1 MSLDT
6 QGGDKGHGRLKRLLI
21 NNTLCNVE
29 TRNQSPYERKII
41 ACLKHFGSELLNVKV
56 EDVELEMLVNHIVVN
71 GESVNE
77 RANEF
82 IIDYVEKHEEKISLR
97 QQIALFKAAF
107 RQIGIEL
114 GQHVLNAINQL
125 ESLVWQPKRIVRT
138 HVLTKEKNANYE
150 GLNSRWPLLIK
161 HLTAYIDNMVLFR
174 NDIQLLG
181 TGEHNI
187 SKSNKVELA
196 RSLNKPNNYLR
207 RFLLAVRAFLS
218 LLRSTGM
225 RCIEA
230 WTLKRS
236 DFEELACGEV
246 LLTRSSSKCGSKR
259 NISKRI
265 YCKIVPHANRELCTL
280 IHLAEYVRHVPDE
293 NAYLFLH
300 SFVQYNPHTTSY
312 RAVAFIKYVSVF
324 EMLCIKVGITLGSRK
339 VHLIRTLTTNILGE
353 QGVASSEIQK
363 FIGWSTSIMDI
374 HYCNDKAIAI
384 NSGVCPYVLA
394 GRKNDSIP
402 PNNIWRT
409 FSGLQGDFFEK
420 VWGMVQRY
428 QTCSAGGV
436 GASTSSNLVVE
447 NAKKRKVQLL
457 DIDICSD
464 DETNVTATTST
475 SKFES
480 QLLSVLYELK
490 SYSTKDIFP
499 EMCFI
504 KVSDEIA
511 RLIEESNKRSG
522 SNNFVLKQV
531 TSDGKLLVKVL
542 LLAAVYKIGAS
553 TDSRKPKSSWL
564 TWLGKNKPSCV
575 STSSW
580 SKYKDTSGIFYSLA
594 NRATL

>member
-1 MSLDT
+1 MSLNR
-6 QGGDKGHGRLKRLLI
+6 QGGDDGHGRLQRLLLK
-21 NNTLCNVE
+21 NTLCNVE
-29 TRNQSPYERKII
+29 TRNQSPYERKLL
-41 ACLKHFGSELLNVKV
+41 ACLRQFGSVLLGVTP
-56 EDVELEMLVNHIVVN
+56 EDLELEMLVNHILVN
-71 GESVNE
+71 SEDATQ

-82 IIDYVEKHEEKISLR
+82 VIDYVEKNEEKVSLY
-97 QQIALFKAAF
+97 QQITLFKVAF
-107 RQIGIEL
+107 RHVGIEL
-114 GQHVLNAINQL
+114 TQDVLNAINQL

-161 HLTAYIDNMVLFR
+161 HLTACLDDMALFR
-174 NDIQLLG
+174 NDIQMVG

-196 RSLNKPNNYLR
+196 RLLNKTNNYLR

-236 DFEELACGEV
+236 DFEELENGEV
-246 LLTRSSSKCGSKR
+246 LLKRSSSKCGSKR

-265 YCKIVPHANRELCTL
+265 YCKIVPNSDKKLCTL

-293 NAYLFLH
+293 NSYLFLH
-300 SFVQYNPHTTSY
+300 GFIQYNPHTTSY
-312 RAVAFIKYVSVF
+312 RAVAFTKYVSVF
-324 EMLCIKVGITLGSRK
+324 EMICNKVGINLGNRK

-363 FIGWSTSIMDI
+363 FIGWSTSIMDV
-374 HYCNDKAIAI
+374 HYCNDKAISI
-384 NSGVCPYVLA
+384 NSKLCPYILA
-394 GRKNDSIP
+394 SRKHDGTP
-402 PNNIWRT
+402 PHAIWKS
-409 FSGLQGDFFEK
+409 FGGFNGGYFEK

-428 QTCSAGGV
+428 QTCSAIGV
-436 GASTSSNLVVE
+436 GTSTSSKLVVE

-457 DIDICSD
+457 DIDIVSD

-490 SYSTKDIFP
+490 SHSTNESFP

-522 SNNFVLKQV
+522 SNNFVLMQV
-531 TSDGKLLVKVL
+531 TANGKLLIKVL
-542 LLAAVYKIGAS
+542 LLAAVYNSGINTG
-553 TDSRKPKSSWL
+553 TRKAKSSWF

-580 SKYKDTSGIFYSLA
+580 SKYKDTSGIF
-594 NRATL
+594 